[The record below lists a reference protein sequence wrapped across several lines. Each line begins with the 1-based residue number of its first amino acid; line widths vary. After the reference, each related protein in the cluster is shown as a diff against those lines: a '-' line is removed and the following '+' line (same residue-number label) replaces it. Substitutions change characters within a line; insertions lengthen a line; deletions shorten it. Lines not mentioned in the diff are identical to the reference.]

1 MKELFCSKGFTAG
14 LITGAVVGGICG
26 MVMDPIKDK
35 ETKKIRKNAGNI
47 IRSVGNIVDG
57 FSDMHS

>member
-1 MKELFCSKGFTAG
+1 
-14 LITGAVVGGICG
+14 